1 MKNIET
7 PNLYIK
13 SWCGDLEAGALEQ
26 AMHIAQLP
34 FAFRHVALMPDAHQ
48 GFGMPIGGV
57 LATRDTIIPNAVGV
71 DIGCGMLA
79 CKTKLQEISRDEIKK
94 VLGIVRRIVPVGFN
108 HRKTPLDI
116 NEPPA
121 QRHAPIA
128 NEEYESARYQ
138 VGTLGGGNHFIEIQR
153 GSDGCIWYMIHSG
166 SRNIGKKVCDY
177 YNKLAKSLNS
187 RRSQMVPREWDL
199 AYLPVE
205 SDEGVQYVQEMQY
218 CQEFAYKNREVM
230 AGLIADAFAEAT
242 SGFDVQKT
250 INVHHNYAHLEEHFG
265 ERVWVHRKGAI
276 SAHKGAVGI
285 IPGSQG
291 SKSFITRGL
300 GNPESFSSCS
310 HGAGRRM
317 GRKEAQRTLSLSD
330 EIKHMDDLG
339 IVHGIRGAGD
349 LDEAAGAYKDIDAV
363 MAEQADL
370 VEIEVELTPLGVIKA

>member
-7 PNLYIK
+7 PSLYIK
-13 SWCGDLEAGALEQ
+13 SWCSEPEAGALEQ
-26 AMHIAQLP
+26 AMNIAQLP
-34 FAFRHVALMPDAHQ
+34 FAFGHVALMPDAHQ

-57 LATRDTIIPNAVGV
+57 LATQGVVIPNAVGV

-79 CKTKLQEISRDEIKK
+79 CQTALQAMTKDEIKK
-94 VLGIVRRIVPVGFN
+94 VMGLVRRAVPVGFD
-108 HRKTPLDI
+108 HRKTPLEI
-116 NEPPA
+116 NKPPPKES
-121 QRHAPIA
+121 APIA
-128 NEEYESARYQ
+128 NQEYNSARYQ

-153 GSDGCIWYMIHSG
+153 GSDGYIWFMIHSG

-177 YNKLAKSLNS
+177 YNKLAKNLSGQ
-187 RRSQMVPREWDL
+187 RAVAVPGQWDL

-205 SDEGVQYVQEMQY
+205 SDEGVQYLQEMGY

-230 AGLIADAFAEAT
+230 ADLIADAFAEVMHRF
-242 SGFDVQKT
+242 GVQKT
-250 INVHHNYAHLEEHFG
+250 INVHHNYARLERHFG
-265 ERVWVHRKGAI
+265 ADVWVHRKGAI
-276 SAHKGAVGI
+276 SAGKGEVGI

-300 GNPESFSSCS
+300 GNPESFSSSS

-317 GRKEAQRTLSLSD
+317 GRKEAERTLSLRD

-349 LDEAAGAYKDIDAV
+349 LDEAAGAYKNIDVV

-370 VEIEVELTPLGVIKA
+370 AAIEVELTPLGVIKA